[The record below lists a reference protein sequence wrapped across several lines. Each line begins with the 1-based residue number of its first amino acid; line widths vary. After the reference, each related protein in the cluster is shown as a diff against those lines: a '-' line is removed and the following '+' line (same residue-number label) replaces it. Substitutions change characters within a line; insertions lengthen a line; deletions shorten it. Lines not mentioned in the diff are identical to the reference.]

1 MMNGKLLKATA
12 RGAIAGACIGIAGA
26 FVIGLGFLE
35 ALHKIPDFLWDVFP
49 VVIWE
54 RFLPLEVLVVVASAV
69 YSIPISTALTALTR
83 FLLTAA
89 YSTEAN
95 Q

>member
-12 RGAIAGACIGIAGA
+12 RSAIAGACIGIVGA

-35 ALHKIPDFLWDVFP
+35 VLHKIPDFLWDVFP

-54 RFLPLEVLVVVASAV
+54 RFLPPGVLVVVASAV
-69 YSIPISTALTALTR
+69 YSVPISTALSALTR